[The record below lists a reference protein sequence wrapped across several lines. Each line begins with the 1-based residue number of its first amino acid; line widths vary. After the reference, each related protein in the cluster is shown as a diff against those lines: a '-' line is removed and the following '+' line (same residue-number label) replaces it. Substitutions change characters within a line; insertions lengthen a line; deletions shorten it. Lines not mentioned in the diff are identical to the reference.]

1 MNHITFYQWHVELRK
16 HFSNLK
22 KWQVLG
28 LAIISFGIIRA
39 RHSQASKIA
48 EEIPEFGKAS
58 TVERRI
64 QRWESNPRI
73 SVGQVSI
80 FWTQW
85 VLGNYEGKIVFLLV
99 DETKISDR
107 IGCMMISLAIQNRAI
122 PLIWRCYRANSSDD
136 YPEEGQV
143 KMIGNM
149 LKKLVPAFPKDK
161 DVILEADR
169 GIGNSSN
176 LMREVGEIEIDF
188 LFRVNISA
196 IFTFREGISSP
207 LRDLACRGE
216 TFHAKGTL
224 FTKDREIEECE
235 VHILWDEE
243 DCDEPWCLATNM
255 SGLTGKE
262 YKLRVWQEE
271 SFRDLKS
278 AGWQWQSSLLRN
290 AEIAERILLPMAL
303 AYAWCVSLG
312 IFFENADEETR
323 LPVDCIRKNPKY
335 SVFRK
340 GLRFFKRYFY
350 LDPSKIPVKI
360 GPFPAPT
367 VPT

>member
-1 MNHITFYQWHVELRK
+1 MNHITFSQWHVEVRK
-16 HFSNLK
+16 HFGNLK

-28 LAIISFGIIRA
+28 LAIISFGIIKA
-39 RHSQASKIA
+39 RRSQASIIA

-64 QRWESNPRI
+64 QRWIANPRI
-73 SVGQVSI
+73 NVEQVCI
-80 FWTQW
+80 FWTKW
-85 VLGNYEGKIVFLLV
+85 VLKDYIGKIIFLLV

-122 PLIWRCYRANSSDD
+122 PLIWRCYRANSSED
-136 YPEEGQV
+136 YPDEGQV

-149 LKKLVPAFPKDK
+149 LRKLKPFLPKDK

-176 LMREVGEIEIDF
+176 LMKEVDEIGIKF

-196 IFTFREGISSP
+196 IFTSEDGISSP
-207 LRDLACRGE
+207 LSDLARRGE
-216 TFHAKGTL
+216 NFHAKGTL
-224 FTKDREIEECE
+224 FTRDREIEECNI
-235 VHILWDEE
+235 HILWDEE
-243 DCDEPWCLATNM
+243 ECEEPWCLATKM
-255 SGLTGKE
+255 SGLSGKE

-290 AEIAERILLPMAL
+290 AEIAERILIPMAL

-323 LPVDCIRKNPKY
+323 LPVDCIRKDPKY

-340 GLRFFKRYFY
+340 GLRFFKRY
-350 LDPSKIPVKI
+350 LHVNPSKIPAKI
-360 GPFPAPT
+360 GPFSAPL

>member
-1 MNHITFYQWHVELRK
+1 MNQITFYQWHIEICN

-22 KWQVLG
+22 KWQALG
-28 LAIISFGIIRA
+28 LAISSFGIIKA
-39 RHSQASKIA
+39 RHSQASIIA

-58 TVERRI
+58 TVERRL
-64 QRWESNPRI
+64 QRWKANPRI
-73 SVGQVSI
+73 PVGQVSI

-85 VLGNYEGKIVFLLV
+85 VLENYEGKIIFLLV

-107 IGCMMISLAIQNRAI
+107 IGCMMISLAIENRAI
-122 PLIWRCYRANSSDD
+122 PLIWRCYRANSSED
-136 YPEEGQV
+136 YPKEGQV
-143 KMIGNM
+143 KMIANM
-149 LKKLVPAFPKDK
+149 LKKLGPVLPKDK
-161 DVILEADR
+161 DIILEADR

-176 LMREVGEIEIDF
+176 LMREVDDTGTDF

-196 IFTFREGISSP
+196 IFTSKEGISSP
-207 LRDLACRGE
+207 LRDLARRGE
-216 TFHAKGTL
+216 TFHAKGSL
-224 FTKDREIEECE
+224 FTQDREIEECE
-235 VHILWDEE
+235 IHILWDEE

-278 AGWQWQSSLLRN
+278 AGWQWQSSLVRN
-290 AEIAERILLPMAL
+290 GEIAERILLPMAL

-312 IFFENADEETR
+312 IFFENTDEETR
-323 LPVDCIRKNPKY
+323 LVVDCIRKAPKY

-340 GLRFFKRYFY
+340 GLRFFKRYIY
-350 LDPSKIPVKI
+350 VDPRKIPVKI
-360 GPFPAPT
+360 GPFSAPT

>member
-1 MNHITFYQWHVELRK
+1 MNDITFYQWRIEVCK

-28 LAIISFGIIRA
+28 LAIISIGIIKA
-39 RHSQASKIA
+39 RCSQASIIA

-64 QRWESNPRI
+64 QRWIANSRI
-73 SVGQVSI
+73 LVWQVSI
-80 FWTQW
+80 FWAQW
-85 VLGNYEGKIVFLLV
+85 VLENYEGKVIFLLV

-107 IGCMMISLAIQNRAI
+107 IACMMISLAIENRAI
-122 PLIWRCYRANSSDD
+122 PLIWRCYRANSSEG

-149 LKKLVPAFPKDK
+149 LRKLEPVLPKDK
-161 DVILEADR
+161 DVVLEADR

-176 LMREVGEIEIDF
+176 LMREVDEIGINF
-188 LFRVNISA
+188 LFRVNSTA
-196 IFTFREGISSP
+196 IFTSKEGISSP
-207 LRDLACRGE
+207 LSDLARRGE

-224 FTKDREIEECE
+224 FTQDREIEECE
-235 VHILWDEE
+235 IHILWEEE

-262 YKLRVWQEE
+262 YKLRMWQEE

-312 IFFENADEETR
+312 IFFENSDDETR
-323 LPVDCIRKNPKY
+323 LPVDCIRKDPKY

-340 GLRFFKRYFY
+340 GLRFFKRYLY
-350 LDPSKIPVKI
+350 LDPRKIPVKI
-360 GPFPAPT
+360 GPFLAPM